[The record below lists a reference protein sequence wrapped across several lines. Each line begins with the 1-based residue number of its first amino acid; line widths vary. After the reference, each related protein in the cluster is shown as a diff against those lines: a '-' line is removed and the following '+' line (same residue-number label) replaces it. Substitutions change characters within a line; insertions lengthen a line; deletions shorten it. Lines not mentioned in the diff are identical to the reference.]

1 MVVTDKLREPGDDLL
16 SKLLRAEVDGDRLS
30 ETDLVL
36 FAIEAERA
44 GLDAVM
50 VSEHIVLG
58 PPADAAGSLYDHVTR
73 GLGGQRAERPDQ
85 EHRVTVL
92 G

>member
-50 VSEHIVLG
+50 VSEHVVLG
-58 PPADAAGSLYDHVTR
+58 PPADAAGSLYDYVTR
-73 GLGGQRAERPDQ
+73 GLGEQRAERPDH

>member
-1 MVVTDKLREPGDDLL
+1 VTRI
-16 SKLLRAEVDGDRLS
+16 RLVLILT
-30 ETDLVL
+30 ENWTVRPVPDVADLVL

-50 VSEHIVLG
+50 VSEHVVLG
-58 PPADAAGSLYDHVTR
+58 PPADAAGSLYDYVTR
-73 GLGGQRAERPDQ
+73 GLGEQRAERPDH